1 MRFGGFFF
9 FVPAGVWG
17 LGFVSLVWVWGL
29 GFVNVVWFNRKC

>member
-1 MRFGGFFF
+1 MRFGFFFFF

-29 GFVNVVWFNRKC
+29 GFGFC